1 MGNGQSLVQDRSIFN
16 DKGSFYDAYKDPNVL
31 QALKD
36 KYERMVRE
44 EKEREREREGDGNGR
59 TKREWGIKN
68 G

>member
-36 KYERMVRE
+36 NYERMVRE
-44 EKEREREREGDGNGR
+44 EREREGDGNGR
-59 TKREWGIKN
+59 TKREWEIKN